1 MLTIEQYN
9 QLLIDAA
16 DSAKAPEALTK
27 LRDEGA
33 EIFTTLTSAA
43 TQATADAA
51 KIKELQEV
59 NMRMFLKNT
68 TPVQPQE
75 EEHELTDAEIDAKFR
90 EALLGKDY
98 ANGNDS

>member
-16 DSAKAPEALTK
+16 DSTKAPEALSK

-43 TQATADAA
+43 TRATEDAA
-51 KIKELQEV
+51 KIKELQDV
-59 NMRMFLKNT
+59 NMRMFLKDT
-68 TPVQPQE
+68 RTITPTE
-75 EEHELTDAEIDAKFR
+75 EEHEPTDAEIDAKFR
-90 EALLGKDY
+90 EALFGKDY
-98 ANGNDS
+98 ETDGN